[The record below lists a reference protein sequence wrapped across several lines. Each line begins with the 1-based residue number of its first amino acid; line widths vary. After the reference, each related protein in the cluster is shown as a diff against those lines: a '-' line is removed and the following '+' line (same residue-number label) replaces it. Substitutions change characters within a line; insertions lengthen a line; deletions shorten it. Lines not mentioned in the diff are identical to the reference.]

1 MHVSIICKIKLVGK
15 IERLENKVKG
25 VSKKVQNKSVQRDRI
40 KDFLNTKRNKV
51 NGEISR
57 VSNITKVTYRN
68 VFQMLNIL
76 TQFSQ

>member
-25 VSKKVQNKSVQRDRI
+25 VSKKVQNKSVQRGRI

-68 VFQMLNIL
+68 GFQMLNIL

>member
-25 VSKKVQNKSVQRDRI
+25 VSKKVQNKSVKRGRI

>member
-25 VSKKVQNKSVQRDRI
+25 VSKKVQNKSVQRGRI

>member
-25 VSKKVQNKSVQRDRI
+25 VSKKVQNKSVQRGRI

-51 NGEISR
+51 NGESSR
-57 VSNITKVTYRN
+57 VSNMTKVTYRN